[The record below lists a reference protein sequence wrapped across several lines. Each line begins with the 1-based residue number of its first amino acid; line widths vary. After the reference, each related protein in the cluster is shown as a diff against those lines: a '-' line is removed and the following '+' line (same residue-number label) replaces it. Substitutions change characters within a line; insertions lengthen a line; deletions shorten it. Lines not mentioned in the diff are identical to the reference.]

1 MSKSLPAT
9 LSLATGEASAGRS
22 GMTWR
27 VLTLYSLLAI
37 ALLLALSLP
46 FATDY
51 VGADNDD
58 RMRLVVVR
66 DLLAGQDWFDTTQ
79 YRLGLAGGT
88 LMHWSRF
95 VDLPIAN
102 LISVFS
108 LFAGQ
113 RQAEALALAVWPS
126 FLVVP
131 VLFGAGLAGYRLG
144 GTVAMHATLVLTV
157 VLILSLNRFQPGSI
171 DHHNV
176 QIALVA
182 CIAAML
188 LAPAMRPRDHAVAGV
203 LAGFAIAIGAE
214 TTPLIGAVCLVVAL
228 RWAWHGRAF
237 RDAAT
242 AFGLAL
248 ALTVTVAF
256 FSTVAP
262 SRYTQVTCDSLSYG
276 FYALAT
282 LGGGTLFLTASLA
295 SAWSFRGR
303 LVALAGAGGIVAAAV
318 LLIAPGCLANPL
330 ASLDPLLKTFWLDM
344 VIEAQSALAQFRLD
358 PASIAS
364 FYATGLL
371 AIVVCARS
379 AYRREAAEAHLI
391 LLALLVV
398 AFAVSLIQIRGSIF
412 VHVLAAI
419 PLGRMIADLR
429 KAANAEPKNLK
440 LGLAFAGLTLAATP
454 ATWAIAGAL
463 LPGASG
469 TVVRAELAG
478 GAKPRACTDEVVLAP
493 LAREPAGVVAAVSDL
508 GTSILRFSD
517 HRVLSAP
524 YHRNQGGMLTQLH
537 IGLSEPRQAEAFL
550 RGAGVTLLAFCPG
563 NAETRLL
570 ADAEPEGLYAGLLK
584 GEVPAYLEPVE
595 GAGGPVLRLYRVR
608 PE

>member
-1 MSKSLPAT
+1 MPAA
-9 LSLATGEASAGRS
+9 LSFATRDASTGRF
-22 GMTWR
+22 GMTWH
-27 VLTLYSLLAI
+27 VLALYSLLTI

-51 VGADNDD
+51 VGVDNDD

-66 DLLAGQDWFDTTQ
+66 DLLAGQSWFDTTQ

-95 VDLPIAN
+95 IDLPIAN
-102 LISVFS
+102 LISFFS

-113 RQAEALALAVWPS
+113 RLAEALALAVWPL

-131 VLFGAGLAGYRLG
+131 VLFSTGLAGYRLG
-144 GTVAMHATLVLTV
+144 GTMAMHATLILAVI
-157 VLILSLNRFQPGSI
+157 LILSLNRFQPGSI

-176 QIALVA
+176 QIALIA
-182 CIAAML
+182 GIAAML
-188 LAPAMRPRDHAVAGV
+188 LAPAMRARDHAIAGV
-203 LAGFAIAIGAE
+203 LAGVAIAIGAE
-214 TTPLIGAVCLVVAL
+214 TTPLIGVVCLVVAL

-248 ALTVTVAF
+248 ALTVTAAF
-256 FSTVAP
+256 FATVAP

-282 LGGGTLFLTASLA
+282 FGGGTLFLTASLA
-295 SAWSFRGR
+295 STWSFRGR
-303 LVALAGAGGIVAAAV
+303 LAALAGAGAIVAVAV
-318 LLIAPGCLANPL
+318 LVIAPGCLANPL
-330 ASLDPLLKTFWLDM
+330 ATLDPLLKTFWLDM

-358 PASIAS
+358 PTSIGS

-371 AIVVCARS
+371 AIAVCVRS
-379 AYRREAAEAHLI
+379 IYRREAAEAHLI
-391 LLALLVV
+391 LTALLVV
-398 AFAVSLIQIRGSIF
+398 ALAVSLIQIRGSIF

-429 KAANAEPKNLK
+429 KAANAEPKNLR
-440 LGLAFAGLTLAATP
+440 LGLAFAGLTLASTP
-454 ATWAIAGAL
+454 ATWALAGAL
-463 LPGASG
+463 VPGYSG
-469 TVVRAELAG
+469 NMLRAELAG
-478 GAKPRACTDEVVLAP
+478 GAKLPACTDEAVLAP
-493 LAREPAGVVAAVSDL
+493 LAREPAGVVAAVSDI
-508 GTSILRFSD
+508 GTSILRFSG

-537 IGLSEPRQAEAFL
+537 IGLSNARQAEAFL

-563 NAETRLL
+563 NGETQVL

-595 GAGGPVLRLYRVR
+595 GAQGPVLRLYRVR
-608 PE
+608 PD

>member
-1 MSKSLPAT
+1 MPAA
-9 LSLATGEASAGRS
+9 LSFATRDASTGRF

-27 VLTLYSLLAI
+27 VLALYSLLTI

-51 VGADNDD
+51 VGVDNDD

-66 DLLAGQDWFDTTQ
+66 DLLAGQSWFDATQ

-102 LISVFS
+102 LISFFS

-126 FLVVP
+126 FLVLP
-131 VLFGAGLAGYRLG
+131 VLFSAGLAGYRLG
-144 GTVAMHATLVLTV
+144 GTMAMHTTLVLTV
-157 VLILSLNRFQPGSI
+157 ILIVSLNRFQPGSI

-176 QIALVA
+176 QVALIAG
-182 CIAAML
+182 IAAML
-188 LAPAMRPRDHAVAGV
+188 LAPAMRARDHAIAGV
-203 LAGFAIAIGAE
+203 LAGFAIAIGVE

-228 RWAWHGRAF
+228 RWVWHGRAF

-242 AFGLAL
+242 AFGLSL
-248 ALTVTVAF
+248 ALTVTAAF
-256 FSTVAP
+256 FATVAP

-282 LGGGTLFLTASLA
+282 FGGGTLFLTASLA
-295 SAWSFRGR
+295 STWSFRGR
-303 LVALAGAGGIVAAAV
+303 LAALAAAGGIVAVAV
-318 LLIAPGCLANPL
+318 LLVAPGCLANPL
-330 ASLDPLLKTFWLDM
+330 AALDPLLKTFWLDM

-358 PASIAS
+358 PTSIGS

-371 AIVVCARS
+371 AIAVCVRS
-379 AYRREAAEAHLI
+379 VYRREATEAHLI
-391 LLALLVV
+391 LLALLAV
-398 AFAVSLIQIRGSIF
+398 AFAVSLLQVRGSIF

-419 PLGRMIADLR
+419 PLGRMIAELR
-429 KAANAEPKNLK
+429 TAANAQPKNLR
-440 LGLAFAGLTLAATP
+440 LGLAFAGLTLASTP
-454 ATWAIAGAL
+454 ATWALAGAL
-463 LPGASG
+463 VPGYSG
-469 TVVRAELAG
+469 NVLRAELAG
-478 GAKPRACTDEVVLAP
+478 GAKPPACTDEAVLAP
-493 LAREPAGVVAAVSDL
+493 LAREPAGVVAAVSDI
-508 GTSILRFSD
+508 GTSILRFSG

-537 IGLSEPRQAEAFL
+537 IGLSNPRQAEAFL

-563 NAETRLL
+563 NTETLLL
-570 ADAEPEGLYAGLLK
+570 ADAEPEGLYADLLK

-595 GAGGPVLRLYRVR
+595 GAGGAVLRLYRVK

>member
-1 MSKSLPAT
+1 MPAA
-9 LSLATGEASAGRS
+9 LSFATGEASAGRF

-27 VLTLYSLLAI
+27 VLALYSLLTI

-51 VGADNDD
+51 VGGDNDD

-66 DLLAGQDWFDTTQ
+66 DLLAGQSWFDTTQ

-88 LMHWSRF
+88 PMHWSRF
-95 VDLPIAN
+95 IDLPIAN
-102 LISVFS
+102 LISFFS

-113 RQAEALALAVWPS
+113 RLAEALALAVWPL

-131 VLFGAGLAGYRLG
+131 VLFSVGLAGYRLG
-144 GTVAMHATLVLTV
+144 GTMAMHATLILTV
-157 VLILSLNRFQPGSI
+157 ILILSLNRFQPGSI

-176 QIALVA
+176 QIALIA
-182 CIAAML
+182 GIAAML
-188 LAPAMRPRDHAVAGV
+188 LAPAMRARDHAIAGV
-203 LAGFAIAIGAE
+203 LAGVAIAIGVE

-248 ALTVTVAF
+248 ALTVTTAF
-256 FSTVAP
+256 FATVAP

-282 LGGGTLFLTASLA
+282 FGGGTLFLTASLA
-295 SAWSFRGR
+295 STWSFRGR
-303 LVALAGAGGIVAAAV
+303 LAALAGAGGIVAVAV
-318 LLIAPGCLANPL
+318 LVIAPGCLANPL
-330 ASLDPLLKTFWLDM
+330 ATLDPLLKTFWLDM

-358 PASIAS
+358 PTSIGS

-371 AIVVCARS
+371 AIAVCVRS
-379 AYRREAAEAHLI
+379 IYRREAAEAHLI
-391 LLALLVV
+391 LTALLVV
-398 AFAVSLIQIRGSIF
+398 ALAVSLIQVRGSIF

-429 KAANAEPKNLK
+429 KAANAEPKNLR
-440 LGLAFAGLTLAATP
+440 LGLAFAGLTLASTP
-454 ATWAIAGAL
+454 ATWALAGAL
-463 LPGASG
+463 VPGYSG
-469 TVVRAELAG
+469 NMLRAELAG
-478 GAKPRACTDEVVLAP
+478 SARLPACTDEDVLAP
-493 LAREPAGVVAAVSDL
+493 LAREPAGVVAAVSDI
-508 GTSILRFSD
+508 GTSILRFSG

-537 IGLSEPRQAEAFL
+537 IGLSNPRQAEAFL

-563 NAETRLL
+563 NGETQVL

-595 GAGGPVLRLYRVR
+595 GAQGPVLRLYRVR
-608 PE
+608 PD